1 MTTETSLQD
10 RILRSLRRLREHAD
24 GPQLDALHKRIVGEL
39 LGDAEAVATTL
50 DPAFE
55 LVMHSGDGTFTL
67 PGNAI
72 VEGVRAT
79 GAAGVLMWIELD
91 DLVIDGETMA
101 GQGAMLTLQVAQ
113 RTLSTAPL
121 GIFLRFSGE
130 RMIAEVV
137 FMGASAEPADVSSL
151 DVPTVD
157 DLGIQLHS

>member
-1 MTTETSLQD
+1 MTAATFLES
-10 RILRSLRRLREHAD
+10 RILRSLRRLREHP
-24 GPQLDALHKRIVGEL
+24 GSPQLDALYTRVVGEL

-55 LVMHSGDGTFTL
+55 LVMHSGDGTFAL

-79 GAAGVLMWIELD
+79 GSAGVLMWIEID
-91 DLVIDGETMA
+91 DLVIDGETIA
-101 GQGAMLTLQVAQ
+101 GQGAMLTLQLAQ

-121 GIFLRFSGE
+121 GLFLRFSGE

-137 FMGASAEPADVSSL
+137 FMGAAAEPADVSAL
-151 DVPTVD
+151 HVPTVD
-157 DLGIQLHS
+157 GLRSQLTS